1 MAILREAKGGRM
13 NFCEFGARLIY
24 IASSKSGRGYIL
36 RLCLKR
42 ILSIADTFSAC
53 SAAEGKSLRCP
64 SLASPS
70 EGGDEAL
77 ACYRCV
83 TVSSYITLPSS
94 STPSHLSVCQTW
106 AALHRTCSRTCT
118 ALHCT
123 APHPEVHFLPPP
135 DLQNNYLKI

>member
-1 MAILREAKGGRM
+1 M
-13 NFCEFGARLIY
+13 NFCEFGASLIY

-42 ILSIADTFSAC
+42 ILSRADTFRVC
-53 SAAEGKSLRCP
+53 SAVEGKSLRCP

-77 ACYRCV
+77 ACYRRV
-83 TVSSYITLPSS
+83 TVSSYITLSSS

-118 ALHCT
+118 RIAPAPALHRT
-123 APHPEVHFLPPP
+123 APHAPHPEVHFLPPP
-135 DLQNNYLKI
+135 DLQNNYLEI